1 MASRRH
7 RRMSTSLAGVS
18 KQDFVAIAKVFCKHN
33 VSAAA
38 AEDIASYFGQKNP
51 GFQRDR
57 FLAATRKC

>member
-1 MASRRH
+1 MG
-7 RRMSTSLAGVS
+7 TSLAGVS

-33 VSAAA
+33 VSSAA